1 MGIPRPDVKEDEA
14 EKETYPGQG
23 REMQGRVYDR
33 LARLTNLETLWL
45 QGDARYNRCHGCLEM
60 SLESGHRLK
69 GLRKLKG

>member
-45 QGDARYNRCHGCLEM
+45 QGDARYIDIMVVWRCHWRVGCID
-60 SLESGHRLK
+60 
-69 GLRKLKG
+69 